1 MNINFLR
8 FGIFFVLIGVLFY
21 VYIPNVE
28 SSPFPRS
35 RGGGG
40 SRGGGSS
47 YGGRSSYSGSSY
59 SRGGRGSSSYGGP
72 KSYGGSKS
80 KGSSSGKSFVK
91 KHWKKAAAFG
101 AGAYLGYKG
110 YKGLKKV

>member
-1 MNINFLR
+1 MNINSIR
-8 FGIFFVLIGVLFY
+8 VGIFFVFIVVLFY
-21 VYIPNVE
+21 IYIPNVE
-28 SSPFPRS
+28 SSPFPKRRS
-35 RGGGG
+35 G
-40 SRGGGSS
+40 GGGSS
-47 YGGRSSYSGSSY
+47 YGGGSRYSGSSY
-59 SRGGRGSSSYGGP
+59 SQGGRGSSSYGGS
-72 KSYGGSKS
+72 KLYGGSKS